1 MNPRLFAPS
10 TSLRTMGITLA
21 LDSAAM
27 WFVEFA
33 FRAQQSLERF
43 NAGQA
48 RRSGYG

>member
-43 NAGQA
+43 NAGQT